1 MVSHRMHGLVIYF
14 FLLHFGYYI
23 HCVKG
28 RRNIANSIRTTA
40 TNIIIRPNDDPVV
53 NVPVCEGYSVG
64 MNQYI
69 NKPMINNMAAI
80 TNKVTEYAVGILF

>member
-1 MVSHRMHGLVIYF
+1 M
-14 FLLHFGYYI
+14 
-23 HCVKG
+23 
-28 RRNIANSIRTTA
+28 RTIA

-53 NVPVCEGYSVG
+53 NIPVCEVYPVG

-80 TNKVTEYAVGILF
+80 TNKVTEYAVGMLF